1 MYKYSDSATFNA
13 PRRSSAVSLSLY
25 IDSSSKLAEDAT
37 DSRRSWTAEDVI
49 LETKGRGVD
58 TLTGFE
64 ATTVVDTSVMAT
76 LEVVAGEVVVVEVD
90 AVAATAGGDNTAA
103 DTADVDTG
111 VLDSLA
117 MDAKGVKTLAVV
129 KGRVDIIGVDTGLVN
144 ALAMDED
151 ARWVNV
157 LGSGNGRMDAFEVF
171 TVPLDVVT
179 VGTG

>member
-13 PRRSSAVSLSLY
+13 PRRSSAFSLSL
-25 IDSSSKLAEDAT
+25 DSSSKLAEDAT
-37 DSRRSWTAEDVI
+37 DGRRSCTAEDVI
-49 LETKGRGVD
+49 LVTKGLGAD
-58 TLTGFE
+58 TMTGFE

-76 LEVVAGEVVVVEVD
+76 LEEVAGEVVVVEVD
-90 AVAATAGGDNTAA
+90 AVAATAGGDDNTAA

-117 MDAKGVKTLAVV
+117 MDTKGVKTLAIV
-129 KGRVDIIGVDTGLVN
+129 KGRVDIGVDTGLVN
-144 ALAMDED
+144 AFAMDED

-179 VGTG
+179 VDTG